1 MWAVP
6 MDDRKRRVLRAIVT
20 LYGADG
26 EPVGSGLLA
35 EQFGHAVS
43 SATLRNEMA
52 ALTKLGLLEQPH
64 TSAGR
69 VPSAKGYR
77 YYIDNLLDTGA
88 RLPAEEKRQIDL
100 LFREMDYD
108 PERLAE
114 SAARALADLTGYCVV
129 ATTPK
134 SEDLCIAHYEVMQ
147 VGRYTAAVLAVTN
160 AGGVRTRTA
169 KLDFALRPGDAQRLS
184 QALNTYLTFRSAADV
199 REEQMR
205 TAAQSL
211 GSAVYYPVLSAAVT
225 LLREAGRPNV
235 YLEGQQN
242 LLNYAELA
250 DSFRTLMEF
259 FSDTEAVKRYV
270 SPKSERTTVLLGDE
284 LPEYRM
290 PGFCI
295 MTKRYLAG
303 GGLTGAIGIVG
314 PTRMPYRETIPRLE
328 YFALLLGECMS
339 GRVQEE
345 EQHGRHGKRRE
356 PRGRRAAGGSVRRAG
371 GARGTAA

>member
-1 MWAVP
+1 MVWAVP

-100 LFREMDYD
+100 LFREMDY
-108 PERLAE
+108 E
-114 SAARALADLTGYCVV
+114 
-129 ATTPK
+129 PK

-345 EQHGRHGKRRE
+345 
-356 PRGRRAAGGSVRRAG
+356 
-371 GARGTAA
+371 